1 MLVGIVG
8 KTNVGKSTFFKAAT
22 LVDVEISNRVFVTIK
37 PNQGVGYVTIK
48 CPCREHNVTCNPNN
62 SKCENGVRMIPIKLL
77 DVAGLVPDAH
87 KGHGLGV
94 QFLDDLSS
102 ADALIHV
109 IDASGSTNEEGNS
122 VAPGSY
128 DPEKDIQFLP
138 GEIDAWFLGLM
149 KKNWDKF
156 LKQVKHTGKK
166 FVEELAIQFSG
177 LKINEDMIKHAI
189 SELGLNNENPEAW
202 NEQDLEN
209 FAKNLRIASK
219 KMIIAANKID
229 ISSSEANL
237 EELKSTHSDDIIAC
251 SAECE
256 LALREA
262 AEHGMINYT
271 PGAGEF
277 EITSDSLN
285 EKQQA
290 ALKLIHDKVL
300 DRFGSTGVQQCL
312 NNLIFRK
319 MNYITVYPVANI
331 HKLMDKKGKV
341 LPDAHLVP
349 AGTTLKEFAYRIH
362 TEIGEKFIGGLD
374 IKRCKLGAD
383 HVLEDGDIV
392 EILIKN

>member
-37 PNQGVGYVTIK
+37 PNQGVGYVTTK
-48 CPCREHNVTCNPNN
+48 CPCNEHNVVCNPNN
-62 SKCENGVRMIPIKLL
+62 SKCENGVRMIPVKLL

-87 KGHGLGV
+87 KGHGLGI

-109 IDASGSTNEEGNS
+109 IDVSGSTNDQGNN
-122 VAPGSY
+122 VDPGSY
-128 DPEKDIQFLP
+128 DPVRDIEFLP
-138 GEIDAWFLGLM
+138 GEIDAWFLGFM

-156 LKQVKHTGKK
+156 VKQVKHTNKK
-166 FVEELAIQFSG
+166 FVEELAEQFSG

-189 SELGLNNENPEAW
+189 TELGLSNENPEAW

-209 FAKNLRIASK
+209 FAKKLREASK
-219 KMIIAANKID
+219 KMVIAANKID
-229 ISSSEANL
+229 IHSAEEKL
-237 EELKSTHSDDIIAC
+237 EELKSTYGEDVIAC

-262 AEHGMINYT
+262 AEHGMVEYT
-271 PGAGEF
+271 PGDGEF
-277 EITSDSLN
+277 ELTSDSLS

-290 ALKLIHDKVL
+290 GLKLIREKVL
-300 DRFGSTGVQQCL
+300 SKFGSTGVQQCL
-312 NNLIFRK
+312 NNLVFKK

-331 HKLMDKKGKV
+331 THLSDKKGKV
-341 LPDAHLVP
+341 LPDAHLIP
-349 AGTTLKEFAYRIH
+349 KGTTLKELAYRIH
-362 TEIGEKFIGGLD
+362 TDIGDKFIGGLD
-374 IKRCKLGAD
+374 IKRRKLGAD
-383 HVLEDGDIV
+383 HVLENGDIV
-392 EILIKN
+392 EILTKK